1 MKKALSILLTIA
13 LIITLLPPSAP
24 VAKAAG
30 ANNFTFVNEQYSPE
44 SARVTTNERVTLN
57 GTINNVIGSTISYS
71 VYQINLVGDQQQ
83 VVNSNEN
90 QTSNITLSGNSIA
103 VYNLQLFPGLNRI
116 TFKGTQGNSDVSDSI
131 YIEYRNSPTLYN
143 LVASLDGLQY
153 EIQEEGTTVIH
164 SVPSQGKS
172 SADISI
178 SGRAPNA
185 DKVTVIVNNKSY
197 TYSVNSTTN
206 WSFIASPV
214 NIRKGKNTVTIRVFN
229 KNQFVETVRDVAFY
243 NGQVTFYDMNL
254 TTVSDAASL
263 ERNPNFSVEAEN
275 IKLKGKAIVP
285 VKYDADTGTYKPSI
299 TEADLKYRR
308 TANGAYSLIPV
319 VTNEPGYTPTPSTR
333 FMTLL
338 FEIDLGT
345 AGSGA
350 LPFDTLQYLQFQGM
364 NVVKVPA
371 GTDTSDLYTFR
382 LRNKGLAFIEE
393 IKFLPGFSGSTSDTQ
408 LEGMQGLDMKDA
420 DVFSLPMGVEL
431 LIGNPDAVAGNLNIV
446 QIKSITDSTGKR
458 YTDTDA
464 VKKYDYEQRDV
475 HYFTVK
481 NVDGIEKQ
489 YARVFVQIN
498 KLPSTGK
505 QTLNFALANAQ
516 ATTDEFPV
524 PITLLYGPYAKFETI
539 YDGMQIKF
547 DTTMQDSEGIDI
559 ITNEFG
565 DFKGELLNIANSNDI
580 RYTAAGGETQTV
592 FFYVNNTE
600 IPLEMDD
607 AANNTNKA
615 KFRLAD
621 GVENKKAAYNAL
633 YKSGENNIRIIF
645 RTNKNNYQRDIKITL
660 IPTNLP
666 VIPAPNTE
674 GVFPYSVSY
683 NDPMPNDPNFQLT
696 GNVYATKEA
705 RAKIYGTFGF
715 IDLGTTLT
723 SANSKRN
730 SLGDQRT
737 NYRLKITTAGK
748 KDINWTLD
756 NQLVTKSTT
765 NASDNNQILAGNVV
779 EGITV
784 LYDFDKQSFAFMLPA
799 QDLPS
804 DGSPL
809 VYNFYVY
816 NSGENGPRASY
827 RLEINPTTIPYT
839 VLAPIREKRTLN
851 QNYVEVIINSPGAE
865 TITINKVPAKKVIF
879 RDYNDMVDGLPRL
892 IPAFSAQVTN
902 LRAGRDNKI
911 DIVITR
917 GKDRITDY
925 FNVKYV
931 PENIPGAQML
941 QKMTSSHK
949 VFDNKLTLSFT
960 KGTNLIR
967 PDYNLPENLKGQVYE
982 GNNLLFAIANPED
995 GVVDRHDYETV
1006 PANYDLDLSLGKI
1019 LFSASFPQRFIKSSP
1034 VYWIDAGQAD
1044 DPQTDKVYDPV
1055 AYGFDPYPFSVI
1067 EGESRPYYFNRPNNR
1082 ELVPSKRG
1090 TLTLSY
1096 DPSIR
1101 QSGGVL
1107 VTVFRFDYYT
1117 QQWENIGGV
1126 VDDKK
1131 NTVRVPFDKFG
1142 YYVVAKLSY
1151 GFNDVTDHPYGRES
1165 MESIFAKGV
1174 MNAVDPSG
1182 SFGGDQYVTR
1192 AEFSRMLVRALE
1204 MKLSYDG
1211 ATHFVDV
1218 PNLGSGIN
1226 MESLW
1231 DYRYVETAARA
1242 GIVRGTQPRVFDPES
1257 AIIRQDAAV
1266 MLAKALNMKLETD
1279 ASKVRSAL
1287 QKAFMDEGSMDFYA
1301 SPSILAIQKKGFIQ
1315 GAPVDVNDPKRGKVF
1330 QPKARLLRSDAAI
1343 IIAKVMADQKK
1354 LPKLL
1359 S

>member
-24 VAKAAG
+24 IAQAAG
-30 ANNFTFVNEQYSPE
+30 ANNFTFVNEQYSPK
-44 SARVTTNERVTLN
+44 SARITTNERVNLN

-71 VYQINLVGDQQQ
+71 VYQINLLGDEEQ

-153 EIQEEGTTVIH
+153 EIQEEGTTVLH
-164 SVPSQGKS
+164 SVPSQGKAS
-172 SADISI
+172 TDISI
-178 SGRAPNA
+178 TGRAPNA

-214 NIRKGKNTVTIRVFN
+214 NVRKGKNTITIRVFN

-243 NGQVTFYDMNL
+243 NGQVTFYDLNL
-254 TTVSDAASL
+254 TTATDSASL
-263 ERNPNFSVEAEN
+263 ERNPNFSVDGNDN
-275 IKLKGKAIVP
+275 ITLKGKAIVP
-285 VKYDADTGTYKPSI
+285 VVYDAQTGTYKPSI
-299 TEADLKYRR
+299 AEADLKYRR
-308 TANGAYSLIPV
+308 TTNGAYTAIPV
-319 VTNEPGYTPTPSTR
+319 VTHEPGYTPTPSTR
-333 FMTLL
+333 FMTLP
-338 FEIDLGT
+338 FEINLGT
-345 AGSGA
+345 AGSA
-350 LPFDTLQYLQFQGM
+350 SLPFDTLQYFQFQGM
-364 NVVKVPA
+364 NVAKVPA

-393 IKFLPGFSGSTSDTQ
+393 VKYLPGFTRSTSDAQ
-408 LEGMQGLDMKDA
+408 LEGMQGSDMKNSDI
-420 DVFSLPMGVEL
+420 FSLPVGVEL
-431 LIGNPDAVAGNLNIV
+431 VIGNPESAGNLENLMR
-446 QIKSITDSTGKR
+446 IKSITDSTGKK
-458 YTDTDA
+458 YTEQDA
-464 VKKYDYEQRDV
+464 VKKYEYEQRKV

-481 NVDGIEKQ
+481 NVDGVEKQ

-505 QTLNFALANAQ
+505 QTLNFVLDSAGQ

-539 YDGMQIKF
+539 YDGMQLKF
-547 DTTMQDSEGIDI
+547 DTTLQDSKGEAI
-559 ITNEFG
+559 ITDEFG
-565 DFKGELLNIANSNDI
+565 SFKGELLNIANSNDI
-580 RYTAAGGETQTV
+580 RYESANGETQTV
-592 FFYVNNTE
+592 FFYVNNTQ
-600 IPLEMDD
+600 IPLEVDTED
-607 AANNTNKA
+607 NDNNNKA
-615 KFRLAD
+615 KFKIKTDA
-621 GVENKKAAYNAL
+621 VKAAYDAL
-633 YKSGENNIRIIF
+633 YKSGDNNIRIVF

-674 GVFPYSVSY
+674 GVFPYSVNY
-683 NDPMPNDPNFQLT
+683 NDPMPNDPNFILN
-696 GNVYATKEA
+696 GNVYTTKEA

-715 IDLGTTLT
+715 IDLGSTVDGVN
-723 SANSKRN
+723 AKRDG
-730 SLGDQRT
+730 LGDQKK
-737 NYRLKITTAGK
+737 NYRLKITSAGK
-748 KDINWTLD
+748 KDIVWTLD
-756 NQLVTKSTT
+756 NQLVTKST
-765 NASDNNQILAGNVV
+765 NSNENNQILAGDTV
-779 EGITV
+779 ENITV
-784 LYDFDKQSFAFMLPA
+784 LYDLEKQSFAFMLPA

-809 VYNFYVY
+809 VYNIYVY

-839 VLAPIREKRTLN
+839 VLAPIREKRILN
-851 QNYVEVIINSPGAE
+851 QNYVEVIVNSPGAE
-865 TITINKVPAKKVIF
+865 TMTINKVPAKKVTF
-879 RDYNDMVDGLPRL
+879 RDYNDMVNGEPRL
-892 IPAFSAQVTN
+892 IPAFSAHVTN
-902 LRAGRDNKI
+902 LKAGKDNKI

-917 GKDRITDY
+917 GKDKITDF

-931 PENIPGAQML
+931 PENIPGGQML
-941 QKMTSSHK
+941 QKMASSHK

-1044 DPQTDKVYDPV
+1044 DPATDKVYDPV
-1055 AYGFDPYPFSVI
+1055 TYGFDPYPFSVI
-1067 EGESRPYYFNRPNNR
+1067 DGESKPYYFNRPNNR
-1082 ELVPSKRG
+1082 EVVPSKRG

-1131 NTVRVPFDKFG
+1131 NTIKVPFDKFG

-1165 MESIFAKGV
+1165 MEAIYAKGV

-1211 ATHFVDV
+1211 PTHFVDV

-1242 GIVRGTQPRVFDPES
+1242 GIIRGTQPRVFDPES
-1257 AIIRQDAAV
+1257 SIIRQDAAV

-1279 ASKVRSAL
+1279 ASKVKSAL
-1287 QKAFMDEGSMDFYA
+1287 QKAFMDEGTMDFYA
-1301 SPSILAIQKKGFIQ
+1301 APSILAIQKKGFIQ
-1315 GAPVDVNDPKRGKVF
+1315 GSPVDINDPKRGYVF